1 VEALPDEAKPTISRV
16 VGEGILPW
24 RDIIAELKRTGFEG
38 WLSIEYERRW
48 YPDLLP
54 PAEIGMKAG
63 AEALRSILRNLN

>member
-1 VEALPDEAKPTISRV
+1 

-24 RDIIAELKRTGFEG
+24 REMIAELKRTGYDG

-54 PAEIGMKAG
+54 PAEIGMKTG
-63 AEALRSILRNLN
+63 ADLVRRILKDLG